1 MALLDSYVAEP
12 PPLVETEQGA
22 IRMRGTRVPL
32 DAVVYSYKSGA
43 TPEQIVQSYPPLN
56 LRDIYAAITYYLDH
70 RDLVDGCLERREAEA
85 AEIERRIGANQATN
99 EEFRARLLARQGHR
113 VKAGVPS

>member
-56 LRDIYAAITYYLDH
+56 LRDVYAAITYYLDH
-70 RDLVDGCLERREAEA
+70 RALVDAYIERREVEA
-85 AEIERRIGANQATN
+85 AEIKRRIGASQPSN
-99 EEFRARLLARQGHR
+99 EEFRARLLVRQAQTE
-113 VKAGVPS
+113 KSN